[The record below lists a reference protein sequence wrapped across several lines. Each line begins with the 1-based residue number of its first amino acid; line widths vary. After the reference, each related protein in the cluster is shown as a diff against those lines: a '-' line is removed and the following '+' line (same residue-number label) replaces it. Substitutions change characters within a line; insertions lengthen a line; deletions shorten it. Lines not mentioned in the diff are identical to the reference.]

1 MKVTTIGL
9 DLAKDVF
16 QVCAADASGKV
27 LYNKQ
32 LRRNQMAEFFTNLPP
47 CLIGMEACGSAHY
60 WARKLLAMGH
70 GVKLMP
76 PQYVKPYV
84 KTHKNDSV
92 DAAAICEA
100 VTRPNMR
107 FVAVKSVEQQS
118 LLALHRVRQS
128 FVKDRT
134 AHSNQIRG
142 ELAEFGLIVPKGLSA
157 LRKRVPVLLE
167 DPLIPAPFGQ
177 LITRVLAEVLRLDEQ
192 IKLLERDIVLWHRGS
207 ELSKRLAQIPGVGP
221 LTASA
226 LLCSIGDISYFKG
239 ARQLPAWLGLVP
251 RQHSSGGR
259 NTLLGITKRGDCYL
273 RTLLIHGARSAIL
286 AAQRKQQDPQN
297 PSWLQRLLART
308 HPNIAAVAL
317 ANKNAGWPGRCWPS
331 TRITSWAMTPVC
343 KCCLKSTLWHRLPER
358 QRCKGL
364 SGTKCTSIEGL
375 S

>member
-1 MKVTTIGL
+1 MKITTIGL

-16 QVCAADASGKV
+16 QVCAADASGKI

-47 CLIGMEACGSAHY
+47 CLIGVEACGSAHY

-70 GVKLMP
+70 EVKLMA

-84 KTHKNDSV
+84 KTHKNDAT

-100 VTRPNMR
+100 VTRPTMR
-107 FVAVKSVEQQS
+107 FVAVKSEEQQA

-134 AHSNQIRG
+134 AHSNQIRA

-157 LRKRVPVLLE
+157 LRKRVPALLE
-167 DPLIPAPFGQ
+167 DPLLPTAFGQ
-177 LITRVLAEVLRLDEQ
+177 LLQRLLDQVLRLDEQ
-192 IKLLERDIVLWHRGS
+192 IKVLERDIVLWHRNS
-207 ELSKRLAQIPGVGP
+207 ELSKRLAQIPGIGP

-226 LLCSIGDISYFKG
+226 LLCSIGDISYFKN

-259 NTLLGITKRGDCYL
+259 TTLLGITKRGDCYL

-286 AAQRKQQDPQN
+286 AAQRKQQAPEHPN
-297 PSWLQRLLART
+297 WLQRLLGRV

-317 ANKNAGWPGRCWPS
+317 ANKNARVAWALLAKHQDYKLGYDPS
-331 TRITSWAMTPVC
+331 AQ
-343 KCCLKSTLWHRLPER
+343 TLPMA
-358 QRCKGL
+358 QAA
-364 SGTKCTSIEGL
+364 
-375 S
+375 